1 MCMLTKR
8 VNFLFEE
15 ETWRMLVDRAEI
27 EQVSIGEL
35 VRKAIKKTYEN
46 KGGARLKRIQA
57 AHKWIL
63 ANRQVQKNIDY
74 KALINAGR
82 KY

>member
-1 MCMLTKR
+1 MLTKR

-15 ETWRMLVDRAEI
+15 ETYQMLQEQAAI
-27 EQVSIGEL
+27 ERVSIGEL
-35 VRKAIKKTYEN
+35 VRKAIKKTYVD
-46 KGGARLKRIQA
+46 KDSARLKRIA
-57 AHKWIL
+57 RACREIEKI
-63 ANRQVQKNIDY
+63 RVVQKNIDY

>member
-1 MCMLTKR
+1 MLTKR

-15 ETWRMLVDRAEI
+15 ATWQMLQERAAM

-35 VRKAIKKTYEN
+35 VRKAVKKTYRDKNEA
-46 KGGARLKRIQA
+46 KLKKIARACKEIEKIRTI
-57 AHKWIL
+57 
-63 ANRQVQKNIDY
+63 QKNIDY
-74 KALINAGR
+74 KELINYGR

>member
-1 MCMLTKR
+1 MLTKR

-15 ETWRMLVDRAEI
+15 ETYKMLQERAEF
-27 EQVSIGEL
+27 EKLSIGEL
-35 VRKAIKKTYEN
+35 VRKAVKKTYID
-46 KGGARLKRIQA
+46 KDSAKLKKIQA

-63 ANRQVQKNIDY
+63 ANRKVQKSIDY
-74 KALINAGR
+74 KALINDGR

>member
-1 MCMLTKR
+1 MLTKR

-15 ETWRMLVDRAEI
+15 ATWQMLQERAVLERI
-27 EQVSIGEL
+27 SVGDL
-35 VRKAIKKTYEN
+35 VRKAVKKTYTD
-46 KGGARLKRIQA
+46 KDDARLKKIQA

>member
-1 MCMLTKR
+1 MLTKR

-15 ETWRMLVDRAEI
+15 ETYKMLQARAVVES
-27 EQVSIGEL
+27 VSVGDL
-35 VRKAIKKTYEN
+35 VRKAVKKTYID
-46 KGGARLKRIQA
+46 KDFARLKKIQA

-63 ANRQVQKNIDY
+63 ANRKVFKNIDY

>member
-1 MCMLTKR
+1 MYMLTKR

-15 ETWRMLVDRAEI
+15 ETWQMLQERAMT
-27 EQVSIGEL
+27 EQVSIAEL
-35 VRKAIKKTYEN
+35 VRKAVKKTYNN
-46 KGGARLKRIQA
+46 KDQARLKRIQA

-63 ANRQVQKNIDY
+63 ANRQMQKNIDY
-74 KALINAGR
+74 KELINAGR

>member
-15 ETWRMLVDRAEI
+15 ETYRMLQERAVTE
-27 EQVSIGEL
+27 SISVGDL
-35 VRKAIKKTYEN
+35 VRRAVKKTYAGDN
-46 KGGARLKRIQA
+46 KQQKIAKAIQDIRRIR
-57 AHKWIL
+57 K
-63 ANRQVQKNIDY
+63 VFKNIDY
-74 KALINAGR
+74 KELINAGR

>member
-1 MCMLTKR
+1 MLTKR

-15 ETWRMLVDRAEI
+15 ETLRMLQKRAAV
-27 EQVSIGEL
+27 EQVSVGEL
-35 VRKAIKKTYEN
+35 VRKAVKKTYRN
-46 KGGARLKRIQA
+46 KDEARLKRIQA

-74 KALINAGR
+74 KELINAGR